1 MPHKLHAIRH
11 DLLTAIS
18 EIRGFIK
25 DRTLEELL
33 SDRAFQLIL
42 EREFEI
48 IGEALFR
55 IRNLDARTFEQIPS
69 AHRIVGMRNILAHGY
84 DRVDYEILWDAAN
97 HELEALGTHLDSL
110 DPENL
115 PPPLP

>member
-11 DLLTAIS
+11 DLLTAIA
-18 EIRGFIK
+18 EVQNFIEG
-25 DRTLEELL
+25 RSLAELL
-33 SDRAFQLIL
+33 SDRVFQLIL

-55 IRNLDARTFEQIPS
+55 IRNLDPLVFEQIPS
-69 AHRIVGMRNILAHGY
+69 GHRIIGMRNILAHGY

-97 HELEALGTHLDSL
+97 HELETLRIHI
-110 DPENL
+110 ENL
-115 PPPLP
+115 NPDRIP